1 MDFETLPETERNR
14 GMPCSILSGPYSRSS
29 LPSLCCLMSCAPV
42 CLRVN
47 PCVFCFV
54 VWMTEYSV
62 SCWKIKM
69 AKTLSAGS
77 AKPESGPH
85 FIQESSTARECLLEK
100 LLLKKRSLHLL
111 SFKAK
116 KADSWFFLRKFSAI
130 MIIVFSKLQSAFSSY
145 KYS

>member
-1 MDFETLPETERNR
+1 
-14 GMPCSILSGPYSRSS
+14 
-29 LPSLCCLMSCAPV
+29 
-42 CLRVN
+42 
-47 PCVFCFV
+47 
-54 VWMTEYSV
+54 
-62 SCWKIKM
+62 M

-85 FIQESSTARECLLEK
+85 FSQESSTAGEPLLEK
-100 LLLKKRSLHLL
+100 LLLKKRSLQLL

-116 KADSWFFLRKFSAI
+116 KLIVGFFLRKFSAI